1 MAYRYKSWC
10 LIKFFYEL
18 FDVPQDEV
26 KSMTRVYDTGI
37 ELLGFKPIA
46 SIKPYF
52 FIKPANFLYP
62 DEKSIQGKET
72 YPLRSATI
80 SSTC

>member
-1 MAYRYKSWC
+1 MKS
-10 LIKFFYEL
+10 F
-18 FDVPQDEV
+18 VPQDEV
-26 KSMTRVYDTGI
+26 KNMRKLYDTGI

-62 DEKSIQGKET
+62 DEKSIQGKGRECVC
-72 YPLRSATI
+72 YS
-80 SSTC
+80 